1 MSDQCACGADV
12 LWVINAE
19 FPGMGLV
26 LDPTPAESL
35 PRSLDPRTVGAAW
48 WTQRLPVAGLRL
60 DVP

>member
-1 MSDQCACGADV
+1 MTATQ
-12 LWVINAE
+12 LT
-19 FPGMGLV
+19 LV